1 GFKKTPVAM
10 DYLAHLP
17 DGYKEAEKTW
27 PLILFLHGAGSVGE
41 DINRIKRN
49 GLPKLLE
56 SQADTLARQFIVI
69 SPQTSER
76 RWSSS
81 SLEALLLHIMDK
93 YKVDKQ
99 RVYLTGVSL
108 GGYGTWSMARRFP
121 DYFAAIVPICGGGS
135 RSGME
140 QLKNTPTWVF
150 HGAKDETVSIDQSER
165 LVEAL
170 KGVGGN
176 VKFTI
181 YPEAGHDAWTE
192 TYNNP
197 KLYEWL
203 LEQKRAK

>member
-1 GFKKTPVAM
+1 M
-10 DYLAHLP
+10 
-17 DGYKEAEKTW
+17 
-27 PLILFLHGAGSVGE
+27 
-41 DINRIKRN
+41 
-49 GLPKLLE
+49 
-56 SQADTLARQFIVI
+56 
-69 SPQTSER
+69 
-76 RWSSS
+76 
-81 SLEALLLHIMDK
+81 EALLFHVEEK

-99 RVYLTGVSL
+99 RVYLTGLSL
-108 GGYGTWSMARRFP
+108 GGYGTWSMARRYP

-135 RSGME
+135 RSGIE

-176 VKFTI
+176 VKFTV

-203 LEQKRAK
+203 LEQKRSK